1 MVLRPACQ
9 ICYNKYQG
17 KKGGCMK
24 RDYLIPREKSKKV
37 IHLDPRGRGV
47 GQKHYGA
54 GILYVLAVLCLLYCV
69 GIGLF
74 VSFGSYFFLIWGVT
88 GLLCA
93 AWAWILT
100 HRSIQEKIPG
110 WMRITFRSLVAAGML
125 FLLILEGMIVSRF
138 NATAEAGA
146 DYVIILGAQWRT
158 TGPSYVLQKRLDKAI
173 GYLLANPDT
182 KVIVSGGQGYDEPVS
197 EAEGMK
203 GYLEEAGIDPERILT
218 EDASTNTTQN
228 LICSGELLNKSE
240 DKVVIV
246 TNNFHMFRALAIAK
260 KQGYTHVEGLSA
272 GMYPIT
278 VPNNLL
284 REAFGVVKDFMAN
297 HL

>member
-1 MVLRPACQ
+1 
-9 ICYNKYQG
+9 
-17 KKGGCMK
+17 MK
-24 RDYLIPREKSKKV
+24 RDRLIPVEKSKKV
-37 IHLDPRGRGV
+37 IYLDPRGRGV

-54 GILYVLAVLCLLYCV
+54 YLLYVIAVLSLLYCI

-74 VSFGSYFFLIWGVT
+74 ISFGSYFFLIWGVL
-88 GLLCA
+88 GVFCA

-100 HRSIQEKIPG
+100 HSSVRERIPR
-110 WMRITFRSLVAAGML
+110 WIRITFRSLVAAGIVL
-125 FLLILEGMIVSRF
+125 LLILEGMIFSRF
-138 NATAEAGA
+138 HATAETGA
-146 DYVIILGAQWRT
+146 DYVIVLGAQWKT
-158 TGPSYVLQKRLDKAI
+158 TGPSYVLQKRLDKAVA
-173 GYLLANPDT
+173 YLNANPET
-182 KVIVSGGQGYDEPVS
+182 KVIVSGGQGYNEPIS

-203 GYLEEAGIDPERILT
+203 EYLTDAGIDPERILT

-228 LICSGELLNKSE
+228 LVYSGELLDKSE
-240 DKVVIV
+240 DRVVVI

-260 KQGYTHVEGLSA
+260 KQGYLHVEGLSA
-272 GMYPIT
+272 GTYPLT